1 MSDSNIPEFIQRIQ
15 NERAELS
22 IKLANLNKFFETDI
36 YSDLSSYQQELLVQ
50 QSDAMSEYLEILD
63 LRIANEL
70 QILKDNANA

>member
-1 MSDSNIPEFIQRIQ
+1 MSDNSIPEFIQRIQ

-36 YSDLSSYQQELLVQ
+36 YSNLSNYQQELLVQ
-50 QSDAMSEYLEILD
+50 QSDAMSEYLEILG
-63 LRIANEL
+63 LRIVNEL